1 MKLLDRIER
10 HLKETHMSATRFGRR
25 AVGDP
30 RFVLDLRA
38 GRRPRRR
45 TVERVEAYLAS
56 RQPAEQREVSDDKA
70 AWNDPSD
77 SPSPI
82 LPRAKVDT

>member
-1 MKLLDRIER
+1 MKLLERIER

-30 RFVLDLRA
+30 RFVLDLRL

-45 TVERVEAYLAS
+45 TLDRVEEYL
-56 RQPAEQREVSDDKA
+56 KA
-70 AWNDPSD
+70 FGG
-77 SPSPI
+77 
-82 LPRAKVDT
+82 